1 MKHNDKMVIITTK
14 INEDYMKLLKPLL
27 LSAMLGASMGV
38 FSTAAISG
46 ECPDDPG
53 RTCYEPVEAIDLTV
67 ELIRESRHA
76 IDNGNDTAGI
86 INLIRSAT
94 RMGKE
99 INANDTVDRQRAKSA
114 AFLKQARK
122 AMKVGDNQ
130 GAHTLLLE
138 AEKRYEALKG
148 LI

>member
-1 MKHNDKMVIITTK
+1 
-14 INEDYMKLLKPLL
+14 MKLLKPLL

-38 FSTAAISG
+38 FSTAAVSG

-53 RTCYEPVEAIDLTV
+53 RTCYEPIEAIDLTV
-67 ELIRESRHA
+67 ELIREARHA
-76 IDNGNDTAGI
+76 IDNGNDTTGI

-99 INANDTVDRQRAKSA
+99 INANDTVDRQRAKA
-114 AFLKQARK
+114 AGFLKKARK

-130 GAHTLLLE
+130 GAHTILLE
-138 AEKRYEALKG
+138 AEKRYNGLKS

>member
-1 MKHNDKMVIITTK
+1 MKI
-14 INEDYMKLLKPLL
+14 LKPLL

-38 FSTAAISG
+38 FSTAAVSG
-46 ECPDDPG
+46 ECAEDKG
-53 RTCYEPVEAIDLTV
+53 RTCYGPIEAIDLTV
-67 ELIRESRHA
+67 ELIREARHA

-86 INLIRSAT
+86 LNLIKSAKN
-94 RMGKE
+94 MGKE

-114 AFLKQARK
+114 SFLKKAKK
-122 AMKVGDNQ
+122 AMKAGDNQ

-138 AEKRYEALKG
+138 AEKRYEGLKS